1 MADEL
6 VKYDE
11 GSVRAPISEEDRAA
25 LRRAVQLLENPAFV
39 ARLANWIGVPV
50 EKLFKRLPEGAIK
63 VVNQA
68 VSSALRR
75 CLDLATY
82 RIEQKSSWFQSE
94 FAAKAA
100 VALTGAAGGA
110 FGLGSL
116 AVELPVTT
124 AVMLRAI
131 AEIARSEGED
141 VSSPEGSLACL
152 EVFALGGR
160 SSKDDQSEMGYFAV
174 RAALAREVNEALR
187 FFTRQSSRGVVA
199 PAIVQFLEKI
209 AARFGIVVSEKVA
222 AQAVPVI
229 GALGGATINALFMDH
244 FQDTARGHF
253 IVRRLER
260 KYGKAAIRALY
271 GAIAAELTA
280 ARVSA

>member
-1 MADEL
+1 MPAEHIP
-6 VKYDE
+6 YD
-11 GSVRAPISEEDRAA
+11 VRSLNPDDLAA
-25 LRRAVQLLENPAFV
+25 LRHAVQLLENPAFV

-50 EKLFKRLPEGAIK
+50 EQLFKRLPDAAVKMING
-63 VVNQA
+63 A
-68 VSSALRR
+68 VSTALQR

-82 RIEQKSSWFQSE
+82 RIETRSRWLQSE

-100 VALTGAAGGA
+100 VAVTGAAGGA
-110 FGLGSL
+110 FGLAAL

-124 AVMLRAI
+124 TVMLRAI

-141 VSSPEGSLACL
+141 VSSPAGALACL

-160 SSKDDQSEMGYFAV
+160 GSKDDQADMGYFAV
-174 RAALAREVNEALR
+174 RAAIAREVNEALR
-187 FFTRQSSRGVVA
+187 FLAKQSSRGVAA
-199 PAIVQFLEKI
+199 PAIIQFLEKI

-229 GALGGATINALFMDH
+229 GAVGGATVNALFMDH
-244 FQDTARGHF
+244 FQDMARGHF

-260 KYGKAAIRALY
+260 RY
-271 GAIAAELTA
+271 GADLVLAAYRSLA
-280 ARVSA
+280 AQLLRD

>member
-1 MADEL
+1 MPAENTRYGVPSL
-6 VKYDE
+6 N
-11 GSVRAPISEEDRAA
+11 PEDLAA

-50 EKLFKRLPEGAIK
+50 EQLFKRLPDAAVKII
-63 VVNQA
+63 NRA
-68 VSSALRR
+68 VSTALQR

-82 RIEQKSSWFQSE
+82 RIETRSSWFQSE

-100 VALTGAAGGA
+100 VAVTGAAGGA
-110 FGLGSL
+110 FGLAAL

-124 AVMLRAI
+124 TVMLRAI

-141 VSSPEGSLACL
+141 VSSPAGALACL

-160 SSKDDQSEMGYFAV
+160 GSKDDQAEMGYFAV
-174 RAALAREVNEALR
+174 RAAIAREVNEALR
-187 FFTRQSSRGVVA
+187 FLAKQSARGVAA
-199 PAIVQFLEKI
+199 PALIQFLEKI

-222 AQAVPVI
+222 AQAVPII
-229 GALGGATINALFMDH
+229 GAVGGATVNALFMDH
-244 FQDTARGHF
+244 FQDMARGHF

-260 KYGKAAIRALY
+260 RY
-271 GAIAAELTA
+271 GAELVLAAYRSLA
-280 ARVSA
+280 AQLLRD